1 MISPTLGGGVGRL
14 SGTHGIISDQLL
26 SVQMVT
32 ANGSLVTA
40 SKRENPN
47 LFWGLRGAGGNFG
60 IVVEAVYQVTD
71 LTSEN
76 VVNLDYAFSTNDTG
90 AIIDYLA
97 SFGPS
102 MPTKL
107 SFIIAALYNEQLF
120 GGVGDPWLCLSK
132 PRAIGR

>member
-14 SGTHGIISDQLL
+14 SGTHGIVSDQLL
-26 SVQMVT
+26 SVHMVI

-40 SKRENPN
+40 SKKENPN

-60 IVVEAVYQVTD
+60 IVVEALYQVTD

-90 AIIDYLA
+90 AIIDYMA
-97 SFGPS
+97 SFGPN
-102 MPTKL
+102 MPPKL
-107 SFIIAALYNEQLF
+107 SFIIEALYNEELF
-120 GGVGDPWLCLSK
+120 GGVSDPWLRRSM